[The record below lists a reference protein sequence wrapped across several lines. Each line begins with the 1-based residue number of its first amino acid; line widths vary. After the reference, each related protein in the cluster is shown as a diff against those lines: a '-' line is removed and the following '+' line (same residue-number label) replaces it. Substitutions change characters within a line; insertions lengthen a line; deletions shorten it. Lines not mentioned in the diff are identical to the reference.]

1 MQKVLR
7 AGDLVRL
14 RGGPKSNYFLVT
26 CTYKKTV
33 TWSVGMGR
41 PVTRDEDVFMGLSED
56 GIVKEYKQD
65 GFEVLASTS
74 SP

>member
-1 MQKVLR
+1 
-7 AGDLVRL
+7 
-14 RGGPKSNYFLVT
+14 
-26 CTYKKTV
+26 
-33 TWSVGMGR
+33 MGR
-41 PVTRDEDVFMGLSED
+41 PVTRDEDVFMGLSAD